1 MSVFQERVIQ
11 TPLLPGCLQGKE
23 VCVSRAQRTISRS
36 AAPGMRLKR
45 ARLKATPPRAVGPW
59 INPIRLC
66 STLQHRLQRETRMGR
81 ALLATAALLIIA
93 ASPAMP
99 QQKTI
104 KIGFIS
110 TFSGPVAAIGNDM
123 RNSFE
128 LGLDHNGRKLGGLPV
143 EVIYEDDLFKPEVGV
158 QKTQK
163 LIESDKVDFIVGYIW
178 SNVLLAS
185 LKPLVDSQTFTIVT
199 NAGASQLAGELCS
212 PYVFSTSWNN
222 DQTPQAVGLYMN
234 QKGVK
239 TAFLI
244 GPNYAAG
251 KDMLEGVAATFKGQ
265 IVGRELTRWPD
276 QLDFAAELSKARAAK
291 PDAIFAFY
299 PGGPGIQFI
308 TQYVQSGLK
317 GQIPLYTAFTIDEL
331 SLPRLKELAVGIP
344 GAQEWVNDLP
354 NEANKKF
361 VTDYKAKYKSSP
373 SFYGAQTYDAVALIE
388 SALKAVNNDMSKKED
403 LRKALE
409 KADFKSVRGNFKF
422 GPNHI
427 PIQNFY
433 LQDAV
438 KQGDEYVLKTV
449 ATIVEN
455 DQDKHFQNCHMK

>member
-1 MSVFQERVIQ
+1 M
-11 TPLLPGCLQGKE
+11 K
-23 VCVSRAQRTISRS
+23 RT
-36 AAPGMRLKR
+36 
-45 ARLKATPPRAVGPW
+45 
-59 INPIRLC
+59 
-66 STLQHRLQRETRMGR
+66 
-81 ALLATAALLIIA
+81 LLAACAIA
-93 ASPAMP
+93 AIVAADPAAA

-104 KIGFIS
+104 KIGLIS
-110 TFSGPVAAIGNDM
+110 TFSGPPAAIGNDM

-128 LGLDHNGRKLGGLPV
+128 LALDHLGRKLGGLPV
-143 EVIYEDDLFKPEVGV
+143 EVIYEDDQTKPDVGV

-163 LIESDKVDFIVGYIW
+163 LIESDKVDFVVGYIW

-185 LKPLVDSQTFTIVT
+185 LKPLVDSKTMTVVT
-199 NAGASQLAGELCS
+199 NAGASQIAGEQCS

-265 IVGRELTRWPD
+265 IIGRELTRWPD
-276 QLDFAAELSKARAAK
+276 QLDFSAELSKARAAK

-299 PGGPGIQFI
+299 PGGAGVQFV
-308 TQYVQSGLK
+308 TQYAQSGLK

-331 SLPRLKELAVGIP
+331 SIPRLKDLAVGIP

-354 NEANKKF
+354 NAENKKF
-361 VTDYKAKYKSSP
+361 VADYKAKYKLAP
-373 SFYGAQTYDAVALIE
+373 SFYGAQTYDAAYLID
-388 SALKAVNNDMSKKED
+388 SALKATKGDTANKDA
-403 LRKALE
+403 LRKAME
-409 KADFKSVRGNFKF
+409 KADFKSVRGGFKF

-433 LQDAV
+433 LQDVV
-438 KQGDEYVLKTV
+438 KDGDDYRLKTV

-455 DQDKHFQNCHMK
+455 DQDKHHDKCKMPN

>member
-1 MSVFQERVIQ
+1 MKRI
-11 TPLLPGCLQGKE
+11 LL
-23 VCVSRAQRTISRS
+23 AS
-36 AAPGMRLKR
+36 AAILTL
-45 ARLKATPPRAVGPW
+45 AATP
-59 INPIRLC
+59 
-66 STLQHRLQRETRMGR
+66 
-81 ALLATAALLIIA
+81 AL
-93 ASPAMP
+93 P

-110 TFSGPVAAIGNDM
+110 TFSGPPAAIGNDM

-128 LGLDHNGRKLGGLPV
+128 LALDHHGRKIGGLPV
-143 EVIYEDDLFKPEVGV
+143 EVIYEDDQTKPEVGV

-163 LIESDKVDFIVGYIW
+163 LIESDKVDFVVGYIW

-185 LKPLVDSQTFTIVT
+185 LKPLVDSKTVTIVT

-234 QKGVK
+234 QKNVK

-276 QLDFAAELSKARAAK
+276 QLDFSAELSKARAAK

-299 PGGPGIQFI
+299 PGGAGVQFV
-308 TQYVQSGLK
+308 TQYSQSGLK

-331 SLPRLKELAVGIP
+331 SLPRLKDLAVGIP
-344 GAQEWVNDLP
+344 GAQQWVNDLP

-361 VTDYKAKYKSSP
+361 VADYKAKYKASP
-373 SFYGAQTYDAVALIE
+373 SFYGAQTYDALALLE
-388 SALKAVNNDMSKKED
+388 SAVVAVKGDLTKKDEM
-403 LRKALE
+403 RKAME

-433 LQDAV
+433 LQDVV

-455 DQDKHFQNCHMK
+455 DQDKHVDKCPMK

>member
-1 MSVFQERVIQ
+1 MDMKKVLMGSVALIA
-11 TPLLPGCLQGKE
+11 L
-23 VCVSRAQRTISRS
+23 A
-36 AAPGMRLKR
+36 
-45 ARLKATPPRAVGPW
+45 ATP
-59 INPIRLC
+59 
-66 STLQHRLQRETRMGR
+66 
-81 ALLATAALLIIA
+81 
-93 ASPAMP
+93 ASA
-99 QQKTI
+99 QQSI

-128 LGLDHNGRKLGGLPV
+128 LGLDHLGRKLGGLPV
-143 EVIYEDDLFKPEVGV
+143 EVIYEDDQIKPEVGV

-163 LIESDKVDFIVGYIW
+163 LIESDKVDFVVGYIW

-185 LKPLVDSQTFTIVT
+185 LKPLVDSKTLTIVT

-222 DQTPQAVGLYMN
+222 DQTPQAVGMYMN

-276 QLDFAAELSKARAAK
+276 QLDFSAELSKARAAK

-308 TQYVQSGLK
+308 TQYAQSGLK

-331 SLPRLKELAVGIP
+331 SLPRLKDLAVGIP

-354 NEANKKF
+354 NETNKRF
-361 VTDYKAKYKSSP
+361 VADYKQKYKSSP
-373 SFYGAQTYDAVALIE
+373 SFYGAQTYDAVALID
-388 SALKAVNNDMSKKED
+388 SALKAVKNDMSKKDE

-438 KQGDEYVLKTV
+438 KQGDDYVLKTV

-455 DQDKHFQNCHMK
+455 DQDKHWQKCPMAQHK